1 MAKVCLRKKR
11 NRRISAFVLPLA
23 LAAALVVSG
32 CGAKTENNGGGTEA
46 ASGTSGQE
54 NGAGEEGKDS
64 SGADGGTAAA
74 ADAAAEKKDADASA
88 KKKDADASAKK
99 KADETASGSG
109 TGAAADAAGT
119 KKDADASAK
128 KKGDEAAAGSGTGA
142 AADAAGTK
150 KDADAAAKKGGKT
163 GAGGAAGA
171 AADAASGKTGAGTAA
186 AGGTDKKAGTKDAIT
201 QKAEGGSADG
211 KSGSGNPE
219 EDKYA
224 GFSDFTSSKMGFS
237 FKYDPANKVKDTET
251 GACEMVIG
259 KEKNLTGL
267 FVSSL
272 SAEGM
277 KEPSEILK
285 EEAGDVNQKYKNSM
299 VEGIEK
305 SRFTV
310 DDHNLT
316 GQTWAYSLPSGGTV
330 ECASYIEV
338 RGGRYI
344 FFKTEA
350 MRGDTAPA
358 DEALK
363 LAIRTLKISRE
374 KGGTAGSDSSETAS
388 TEAAAKSS
396 TSKKSKKSDG
406 DSAGTVGIS
415 DLTGGEDE
423 KEGKTE
429 EFGGAYSFDIDEK
442 WLVVPKDTSTTVY
455 TRGSMQGAYF
465 VVDKIELEE
474 KPAKYLSNRAEEIK
488 ENLGAR
494 LIAEPSVRSVELG
507 ERKLTGI
514 EYEYASADG
523 ARNLYQAEYIETT
536 ALGTF
541 SWELACNQG
550 DNESVAA
557 MLSAMESFMPNVSA
571 D

>member
-1 MAKVCLRKKR
+1 
-11 NRRISAFVLPLA
+11 
-23 LAAALVVSG
+23 
-32 CGAKTENNGGGTEA
+32 
-46 ASGTSGQE
+46 
-54 NGAGEEGKDS
+54 
-64 SGADGGTAAA
+64 
-74 ADAAAEKKDADASA
+74 
-88 KKKDADASAKK
+88 
-99 KADETASGSG
+99 
-109 TGAAADAAGT
+109 
-119 KKDADASAK
+119 
-128 KKGDEAAAGSGTGA
+128 
-142 AADAAGTK
+142 
-150 KDADAAAKKGGKT
+150 
-163 GAGGAAGA
+163 
-171 AADAASGKTGAGTAA
+171 
-186 AGGTDKKAGTKDAIT
+186 
-201 QKAEGGSADG
+201 
-211 KSGSGNPE
+211 
-219 EDKYA
+219 
-224 GFSDFTSSKMGFS
+224 
-237 FKYDPANKVKDTET
+237 
-251 GACEMVIG
+251 MVIG

-277 KEPSEILK
+277 KEPAEILK
-285 EEAGDVNQKYKNSM
+285 EEAGDVNQKYKNAM
-299 VEGIEK
+299 VSGIEK

-310 DDHNLT
+310 DDHDLT

-363 LAIRTLKISRE
+363 LAIRTLKIARE
-374 KGGTAGSDSSETAS
+374 EGKGAAAGSDDAS
-388 TEAAAKSS
+388 TAAAADSS
-396 TSKKSKKSDG
+396 TSKKSEDSKDSKDSKK
-406 DSAGTVGIS
+406 DSAKTVGIS
-415 DLTGGEDE
+415 DLTGGGKDE

-474 KPAKYLSNRAEEIK
+474 KPANYLSNRAEEIK

-494 LIAEPSVRSVELG
+494 LLAEPSVRTVELG

-536 ALGTF
+536 ALGTY

-557 MLSAMESFMPNVSA
+557 MLSAMESFMPNASA
-571 D
+571 N